1 MRDMLIQGGCV
12 VTPAGVGDGDLG
24 GVGEKIVSV
33 TVPGVLPAARR
44 PRSSTRPA
52 L

>member
-24 GVGEKIVSV
+24 GVGEKMSV